1 MDEKY
6 RNRGIA
12 DKILE
17 FVFEYAKKHNYKD
30 IILNVESG
38 SWMQKWYERK
48 GFAFFE
54 MANGEYAGNDW
65 MIKNL

>member
-1 MDEKY
+1 MHNIFFKFIVDEKY

-38 SWMQKWYERK
+38 SWMQKW
-48 GFAFFE
+48 
-54 MANGEYAGNDW
+54 
-65 MIKNL
+65 